1 LIPSKDVK
9 YPDKFVV
16 DSFTT
21 SVQCLICHSRRIR
34 KLNLRTERLYRASEG
49 TKLLGLV
56 AYIVVEQG
64 IIATSEPE
72 IRGTPQIQEGAW
84 GSALLQVQKANG
96 EDVLQKSEISGF
108 MHLQSIYN
116 TQDPPPLLCYCD
128 SIDELI
134 EYKWKIV
141 SVGEKH

>member
-1 LIPSKDVK
+1 MTIVENIAERINKIDIGLVALKNGITFNNRFLGLDSATAKVLIPSKDVK

-49 TKLLGLV
+49 TKLPGLV

-64 IIATSEPE
+64 IIATSESE
-72 IRGTPQIQEGAW
+72 IRGTPQIQE
-84 GSALLQVQKANG
+84 
-96 EDVLQKSEISGF
+96 VLQPSP
-108 MHLQSIYN
+108 LQP
-116 TQDPPPLLCYCD
+116 QLRD
-128 SIDELI
+128 
-134 EYKWKIV
+134 
-141 SVGEKH
+141 